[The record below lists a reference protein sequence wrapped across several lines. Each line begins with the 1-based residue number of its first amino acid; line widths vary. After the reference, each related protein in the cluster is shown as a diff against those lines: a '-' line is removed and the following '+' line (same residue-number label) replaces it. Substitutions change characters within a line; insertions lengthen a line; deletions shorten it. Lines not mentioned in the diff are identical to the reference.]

1 MDPAIATVTFE
12 FSETMNA
19 ALGAAVLEGG
29 PGALGMPMWDGA
41 RVTDIMTRYSELARV
56 GPDDE
61 LGNALELLQ
70 EREVNQLPVVEE
82 DGRTVVGVLTR
93 TGILRL
99 VDTRLK
105 LGV

>member
-1 MDPAIATVTFE
+1 
-12 FSETMNA
+12 
-19 ALGAAVLEGG
+19 
-29 PGALGMPMWDGA
+29 
-41 RVTDIMTRYSELARV
+41 MTRYADLARI

-61 LGNALELLQ
+61 LGSALELLQ
-70 EREVNQLPVVEE
+70 ERQVNQLPVVED
-82 DGRTVVGVLTR
+82 DGRTVVGLLTR

>member
-1 MDPAIATVTFE
+1 
-12 FSETMNA
+12 
-19 ALGAAVLEGG
+19 
-29 PGALGMPMWDGA
+29 
-41 RVTDIMTRYSELARV
+41 MTRFADLARV

-61 LGNALELLQ
+61 LGRALELLQ
-70 EREVNQLPVVEE
+70 ERQVNQLPVVEA
-82 DGRTVVGVLTR
+82 DGRTVVGMLTR